1 MGTWLAKR
9 FTDDEANR
17 VTYVQFVRHTSL
29 PDLAT
34 GQCEPTD
41 VRELYDHVKDP
52 FELQNLLPAPPDS
65 PTEQLESRLST
76 LTDQLHV
83 CAGIEGRDPEPAS
96 GQYCR

>member
-1 MGTWLAKR
+1 MQPGRGISCAYQGVRDRRYL
-9 FTDDEANR
+9 
-17 VTYVQFVRHTSL
+17 FVRHTSL

-52 FELQNLLPAPPDS
+52 FELQNLLPAAPGSPD
-65 PTEQLESRLST
+65 EQLETRLSQ